1 LTAPTLEQQIAAV
14 IREIAMREH
23 AYPKW
28 VETGRMKKDKADYEI
43 ACMKA
48 VLGTLMAAR
57 IIASI
62 GPQ

>member
-1 LTAPTLEQQIAAV
+1 
-14 IREIAMREH
+14 MREH